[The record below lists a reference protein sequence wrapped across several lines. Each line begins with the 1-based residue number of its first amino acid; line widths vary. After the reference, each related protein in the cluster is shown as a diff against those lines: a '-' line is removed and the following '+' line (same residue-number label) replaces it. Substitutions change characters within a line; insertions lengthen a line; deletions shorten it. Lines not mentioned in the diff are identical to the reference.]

1 MPKVIE
7 RLTLAR
13 GFFNKSGFDFQH
25 HIQLV
30 KNLNPIKVLR
40 IEKMPKDMQIDFAFL
55 KQNVRYMCRLELS
68 NIKVGNLPPTKLI
81 YNYIE
86 KEYQKK

>member
-1 MPKVIE
+1 
-7 RLTLAR
+7 
-13 GFFNKSGFDFQH
+13 
-25 HIQLV
+25 
-30 KNLNPIKVLR
+30 
-40 IEKMPKDMQIDFAFL
+40 MQIDFAFL
-55 KQNVRYMCRLELS
+55 KQNFRYMCRLELS